1 MQRLPGLGIM
11 TVSKGRLIAECGPVA
26 TVKSTSVETLTKLR
40 AERAS
45 FEKREREAR
54 WDVAIE
60 RGEAVLKTADLALS
74 PAQVSQLIQA
84 AMKHGFDGALARL
97 MPEIAARKIAA
108 NGGPGGASEH
118 VI

>member
-1 MQRLPGLGIM
+1 M
-11 TVSKGRLIAECGPVA
+11 A
-26 TVKSTSVETLTKLR
+26 TAKSTSVDVLARLR

-54 WDVAIE
+54 RDAAIE
-60 RGEAVLKTADLALS
+60 LGEAVLKSADLALS

-97 MPEIAARKIAA
+97 TPEISARKTAA
-108 NGGPGGASEH
+108 NASQGGPTEH
-118 VI
+118 VS